1 MKKTLSAL
9 LIGGLFA
16 ATNVQATPV
25 ELELSLVI
33 DVSGS
38 ISAAEYDLQR
48 AGYAAAFGNAGVVNG
63 ILSYADGIAVNVV
76 QFASNAAEVVS
87 WTHLTDAASISAFAN
102 TLATLARSAS
112 IGGNTDV
119 EDGMYTGHT
128 SFAGNGY
135 EGRRLVMD
143 VSGDGTQNEDPDC
156 GAAVNCGA
164 VQLQRDLSALAG
176 ITVNGLAIGGAA
188 ITTWYNDNV
197 RTTDGTVYSAADFAD
212 FERAVVQKV
221 GEEINNTPEP
231 GSLLL
236 LGLGLAG
243 LAARRRGQHA

>member
-9 LIGGLFA
+9 LVGGLFA
-16 ATNVQATPV
+16 AANVQATPV

-38 ISAAEYDLQR
+38 ISATEYDLQR
-48 AGYAAAFGNAGVVNG
+48 AGYAAAFGNAAVVNG

-102 TLATLARSAS
+102 TMANLARSGS
-112 IGGNTDV
+112 IGSNTDV
-119 EDGMYTGHT
+119 EDGMSTGRA
-128 SFAGNGY
+128 SFASNGY

-156 GAAVNCGA
+156 GAKMTYCRVTDALPGPPTVCGRGWDPAASAEAQALATVGSLAHGSYGERRLMGA
-164 VQLQRDLSALAG
+164 VDGAFDSNLGLSDEQLSCLMHQ
-176 ITVNGLAIGGAA
+176 GGA
-188 ITTWYNDNV
+188 
-197 RTTDGTVYSAADFAD
+197 
-212 FERAVVQKV
+212 
-221 GEEINNTPEP
+221 P
-231 GSLLL
+231 
-236 LGLGLAG
+236 
-243 LAARRRGQHA
+243 